1 MRRWIVAALLVGIG
15 IAAAV
20 VRRRGRHLA
29 QDVDPELVDVPL
41 VVRHLGKEYAGGFRA
56 VSDVSFRVDSGQ
68 VLGLLGPN
76 GAGKTTVLRMLLGL
90 IRPTE
95 GELLVFGHRVTPGAP
110 VLSRLGAFVEGPGL
124 LPHLSGR
131 ANLELFWRATGRPME
146 EAYLDT
152 VLEVAGLGADIDR
165 KVRTYSQGMRARV
178 AIAQAM
184 LGLPELL
191 VLDEPTNG
199 LDPPQ
204 IREVREVLLTYADTG
219 RTVVVSSHLLAE
231 VERTC
236 THVVVMHRGELVA
249 AGPLDQVVAADAQDA
264 APADLETVFLGLIG
278 ATP

>member
-1 MRRWIVAALLVGIG
+1 M
-15 IAAAV
+15 
-20 VRRRGRHLA
+20 
-29 QDVDPELVDVPL
+29 
-41 VVRHLGKEYAGGFRA
+41 
-56 VSDVSFRVDSGQ
+56 
-68 VLGLLGPN
+68 
-76 GAGKTTVLRMLLGL
+76 
-90 IRPTE
+90 
-95 GELLVFGHRVTPGAP
+95 FGHRVTPGAP

-152 VLEVAGLGADIDR
+152 VLEVAGLGADVER
-165 KVRTYSQGMRARV
+165 KVRTYSQGMRARI

-204 IREVREVLLTYADTG
+204 IREVREVLRTYADTG

-249 AGPLDQVVAADAQDA
+249 AGPLDQVVAADSADT

-278 ATP
+278 ASS